1 MTEGAS
7 HPEKILAYGELNVK
21 PTVHIITGGLRLTEG
36 ASRSEKNLTYSGRFE
51 PGQKKKLKMFG
62 NRPTVYITS
71 TCVYRRFAYY

>member
-7 HPEKILAYGELNVK
+7 HPEKILAYGELNVP

-51 PGQKKKLKMFG
+51 PGQK
-62 NRPTVYITS
+62 S
-71 TCVYRRFAYY
+71 